1 MNHILSSYG
10 VGFLKTAFCVHC
22 GCDDTVELLKDNCPG
37 KYIEEIANRKTDE
50 NADKKVDKDMEP
62 K

>member
-22 GCDDTVELLKDNCPG
+22 GCDDTVELLQDNCPG
-37 KYIEEIANRKTDE
+37 KYIDEIANSV
-50 NADKKVDKDMEP
+50 DKKVDKDGEL